1 MWCSL
6 EKDGRICLMGGVVSL
21 NWMAKVHTNSAALP
35 KSVNVLTKIETT
47 AWNGKLAKSLG
58 AGQRNIKGG

>member
-1 MWCSL
+1 
-6 EKDGRICLMGGVVSL
+6 MGGVVSL